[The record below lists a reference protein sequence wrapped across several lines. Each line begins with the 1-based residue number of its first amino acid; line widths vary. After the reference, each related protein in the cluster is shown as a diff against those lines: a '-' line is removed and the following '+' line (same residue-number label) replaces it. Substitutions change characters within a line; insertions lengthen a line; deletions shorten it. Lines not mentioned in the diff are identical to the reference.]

1 MMSEVFAICSFLY
14 VIQAR
19 RTSAMGVFYSA
30 FFLKTAASDEQL
42 RKRFARVQTHPE
54 ADWKVC
60 NYGNDFVDG
69 LFEGD
74 DDFTLDLSARFGE
87 VIFLCIDSRNDQ
99 FDYEHSREGQ
109 LLRKL
114 CWSSD
119 GSESTWLAV
128 AGDREPWEDSSLFSQ
143 ANLAKA
149 LEMLKYI
156 VEDEGA
162 DDFEDRAEN
171 LRTLWERKEYLL
183 EQPWPIGDAHY
194 VDVIQKHFGLKLPEA

>member
-1 MMSEVFAICSFLY
+1 
-14 VIQAR
+14 
-19 RTSAMGVFYSA
+19 MGVFYSA
-30 FFLKTAASDEQL
+30 YFLKTAAPDEQL
-42 RKRFARVQTHPE
+42 RKRFSRVQTHPE
-54 ADWKVC
+54 SDWKIC

-74 DDFTLDLSARFGE
+74 EDFTLDLSARFGE
-87 VIFLCIDSRNDQ
+87 VIFVCIDSSNDQ

-128 AGDREPWEDSSLFSQ
+128 AGEREPWEDSSLFSG
-143 ANLAKA
+143 ANLTKA

-162 DDFEDRAEN
+162 DDFEERAET

-194 VDVIQKHFGLKLPEA
+194 VDVIMQHFGLRLPQV